1 MTLFHTQCG
10 KKRLKIARLPVSAYS
25 SSVDVT
31 QCVCGHQPQKLYKNL
46 VPARFFVFSGCI
58 TKRDPPRSFMRVR
71 KKQLS
76 ATKSCVCINPV
87 NDMTDRSLM
96 NASTMSMSLLKT
108 AHNAAVVVV
117 RVVVVVGNA
126 P

>member
-1 MTLFHTQCG
+1 
-10 KKRLKIARLPVSAYS
+10 
-25 SSVDVT
+25 
-31 QCVCGHQPQKLYKNL
+31 VCFAATNRENADKNL
-46 VPARFFVFSGCI
+46 APAGFFVFSRRKN
-58 TKRDPPRSFMRVR
+58 KRDGLHNFLRLR

-76 ATKSCVCINPV
+76 AQVSCACIKRV
-87 NDMTDRSLM
+87 NHTTNRPLMTAFNHPM
-96 NASTMSMSLLKT
+96 NLLKT

>member
-1 MTLFHTQCG
+1 
-10 KKRLKIARLPVSAYS
+10 
-25 SSVDVT
+25 
-31 QCVCGHQPQKLYKNL
+31 VCFAATNRENADKNL
-46 VPARFFVFSGCI
+46 APARFFVFRCQ
-58 TKRDPPRSFMRVR
+58 TNKRDRLRSFLRVR

-76 ATKSCVCINPV
+76 ANDSCACINLV
-87 NDMTDRSLM
+87 NNTTDRPLM
-96 NASTMSMSLLKT
+96 NASTNPMNLLKT

>member
-1 MTLFHTQCG
+1 MFYAFQDNC
-10 KKRLKIARLPVSAYS
+10 
-25 SSVDVT
+25 D
-31 QCVCGHQPQKLYKNL
+31 PQ
-46 VPARFFVFSGCI
+46 RIF
-58 TKRDPPRSFMRVR
+58 PPGD

-76 ATKSCVCINPV
+76 SMKSCVCINPV
-87 NDMTDRSLM
+87 NDTTDRSLM
-96 NASTMSMSLLKT
+96 NASTMSMNLLKT

>member
-1 MTLFHTQCG
+1 MNHTQCG
-10 KKRLKIARLPVSAYS
+10 KNRLKIAHPQDSSYS
-25 SSVDVT
+25 CVVDVT
-31 QCVCGHQPQKLYKNL
+31 QCVLRPPIAKMLTKNL
-46 VPARFFVFSGCI
+46 APAGFFVFRRQAN
-58 TKRDPPRSFMRVR
+58 KRDRLRSFLRVR

-76 ATKSCVCINPV
+76 ANDSCVCINLV
-87 NDMTDRSLM
+87 NNTTDRPLM
-96 NASTMSMSLLKT
+96 NASTNPMNLLKT